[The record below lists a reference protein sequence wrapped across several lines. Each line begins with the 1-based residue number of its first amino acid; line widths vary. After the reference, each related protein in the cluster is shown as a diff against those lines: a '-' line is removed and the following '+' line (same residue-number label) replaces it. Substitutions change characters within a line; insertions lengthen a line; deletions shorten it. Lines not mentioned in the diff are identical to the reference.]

1 MADVQLIRYFMNVA
15 IVDDDESIEDK
26 LIKELVAM
34 KKAYERAL
42 GRERELESIIKQKN
56 DDNQRAKIELQSEL
70 QAKLAELKQ
79 KNEKCDT
86 CNGLR
91 IHAAHSINQGKT
103 IAELERQRDD
113 ALKLCEIRARE
124 CDDLRCDRNAKNGI
138 NAALQRERNDLR
150 ENCAALDNKIMTLER
165 EQKTKDSQIAKLEGE
180 CQDLRK
186 AVEVFGRSLAHNEN
200 VIHQERTRLGEAN
213 KRVAGCEK
221 EYDNL
226 RAEYNKLRADYN
238 ELKDVP
244 PLVEMISAADLKEIK
259 DHTALVIKSW
269 DWKSTAVSVDINVHN
284 QIVADRNAIIE
295 GLRQQETTLRQEVER
310 LKEEVKEL
318 QRHVGTHRTRY
329 QELAK
334 HATATEE
341 EAKRLADANMLL
353 QETLATNDT
362 IIKMLTNPSTINYPS
377 PNH

>member
-15 IVDDDESIEDK
+15 LVDSEETIEDR
-26 LIKELVAM
+26 LIKELIAT
-34 KKAYERAL
+34 KKAYEKAL

-103 IAELERQRDD
+103 IAELEEQRDN

-150 ENCAALDNKIMTLER
+150 ENCAALENKVMKLER
-165 EQKTKDSQIAKLEGE
+165 ELDILQKTAKLDVADDKIARLAAERE
-180 CQDLRK
+180 ALT
-186 AVEVFGRSLAHNEN
+186 AEVKL
-200 VIHQERTRLGEAN
+200 L
-213 KRVAGCEK
+213 
-221 EYDNL
+221 Y
-226 RAEYNKLRADYN
+226 AEIK
-238 ELKDVP
+238 ELKEIP
-244 PLVEMISAADLKEIK
+244 PLVQISPEEMKQIKEHNNV
-259 DHTALVIKSW
+259 DHNVYATPNFGNAIVVGNSVNTVPYW
-269 DWKSTAVSVDINVHN
+269 NWKSTAVSVDINAHN
-284 QIVADRNAIIE
+284 QIVADRNAVIE
-295 GLRQQETTLRQEVER
+295 GLNQQVATLRQENER
-310 LKEEVKEL
+310 LKCKSCVKQIEEL
-318 QRHVGTHRTRY
+318 QDRVASGNTRIDRLI
-329 QELAK
+329 EEREESIK
-334 HATATEE
+334 DATTVRE
-341 EAKRLADANMLL
+341 EAKRLAEANMLM
-353 QETLATNDT
+353 QETLATKDT
-362 IIKMLTNPSTINYPS
+362 IIKMLANPPTTNYPN